1 MAIPKRQLLELFNS
15 IPFAESEL
23 YREEMSAFLETF
35 IQFIDAD
42 NEVEHQFTRTGTE
55 TLVSGTKAVT
65 FTETLPTTS
74 YSITLS
80 GDENETFR
88 WASKAVTGFTINS
101 SNGSSTSDVDWIV
114 RIHDTE

>member
-23 YREEMSAFLETF
+23 YREEMSAFLETLL
-35 IQFIDAD
+35 QFTDAD
-42 NEVEHQFTRTGTE
+42 NEVEHQFTRAGTE
-55 TLVSGTKAVT
+55 TLSSGTRAVT
-65 FTETLPTTS
+65 FTEALPTTA
-74 YSITLS
+74 YSIALS

-101 SNGSSTSDVDWIV
+101 SNGASTADVDWTV